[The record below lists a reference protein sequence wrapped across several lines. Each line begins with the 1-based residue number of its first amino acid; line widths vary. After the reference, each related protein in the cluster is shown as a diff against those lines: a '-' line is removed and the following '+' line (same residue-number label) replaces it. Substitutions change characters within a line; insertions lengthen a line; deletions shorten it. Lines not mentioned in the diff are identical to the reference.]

1 MNISYCKKCLF
12 PETKPDL
19 SFNQNG
25 VCSACIAAEEK
36 DKGVDWEK
44 RKKDFFDLMLNNG
57 LKNIKALYDKL
68 KYKKTPKAL
77 KFKQTIDNLTEYTA
91 CKCVISIKQ
100 SISLCIFY

>member
-19 SFNQNG
+19 SFNKNG

-44 RKKDFFDLMLNNG
+44 RKKDFF
-57 LKNIKALYDKL
+57 KI
-68 KYKKTPKAL
+68 
-77 KFKQTIDNLTEYTA
+77 IEH
-91 CKCVISIKQ
+91 
-100 SISLCIFY
+100 